1 MTLTSDGLDNGCL
14 SRGDFVLRKI
24 LNALGL
30 HRKCEKCSSIQGVKR
45 VYISSINGN
54 GHYSYLCEK
63 CALLEKDK
71 RY

>member
-1 MTLTSDGLDNGCL
+1 M
-14 SRGDFVLRKI
+14 LRKI

-63 CALLEKDK
+63 CALLEKAK